1 MDNIKLDICKEYK
14 DNSFV
19 KSQNQTMKLITRKYI
34 FIVLIIGMLIPGQAF
49 SITLKQEEDLSRE
62 FMKYVLKHA
71 ELIEDPLIVNYVN
84 NVGKRIISAI
94 PPQPFTYHFYIIK
107 DNVYNAFAS
116 PAGNIF
122 INSGLFEAMDN
133 EEELAGILSHEIA
146 HVACRHIS
154 QKIERSKKIG
164 LATLAGIAAGI
175 FLGTGGAVTAAGAVT
190 VGSMAAGQSIALAYS
205 REDEMQAD
213 QLGLKYL
220 AMAKYSS
227 RGLLSAL
234 KKIRNRQWFSSD
246 QIPTYLTTHP
256 AIEDRIVYI
265 SSRLENNTKPKRR
278 TSSKACYDFAITH
291 TKLVAMYGDERAALR
306 KFQTDIDKHP
316 ESHMAHYGYALILA
330 KTGNRKDALA
340 HLKTALEKKAF
351 DPNVLKDLGRIYFLD
366 GQYPE
371 ALNSLKGAASISPDD
386 PETLFFIGRT
396 QIELGKL
403 NEAIFTFE
411 KLIAKNP
418 DYTPALYFLG
428 NAYGKLGKFEDA
440 HYFLGIYYKNK
451 QDYKNALF
459 HLNRALKTI
468 IDPDKR
474 SKIEKLLKEISKKSM
489 EKRKEETKN
498 QLLSKCENRVVNVPL
513 PCVADLNTV
522 E

>member
-1 MDNIKLDICKEYK
+1 MLTVNYMIK
-14 DNSFV
+14 
-19 KSQNQTMKLITRKYI
+19 MKFITRKYF
-34 FIVLIIGMLIPGQAF
+34 FIILIIGMLIPGRAF
-49 SITLKQEEDLSRE
+49 SITVRQEEELSRE
-62 FMKYVLKHA
+62 FMEYVLKHV
-71 ELIEDPLIVNYVN
+71 EFIEDPIIVNYVN
-84 NVGKRIISAI
+84 NVGKRIVSAI
-94 PPQPFTYHFYIIK
+94 SPQPFTYHFYIIK

-116 PAGNIF
+116 PAGHIF

-133 EEELAGILSHEIA
+133 EEELAGILGHEIA

-175 FLGTGGAVTAAGAVT
+175 FLGTGGAATAAGALT

-220 AMAKYSS
+220 AKAKYTSQ
-227 RGLLSAL
+227 GLLSAL
-234 KKIRNRQWFSSD
+234 KKIRSRQWFSSE

-256 AIEDRIVYI
+256 AIENRIAYI
-265 SSRLENNTKPKRR
+265 SSKLENNIKPKTK
-278 TSSKACYDFAITH
+278 TSSKDCYDFVITH
-291 TKLVAMYGDERAALR
+291 TRLVAMYGDERAVLR
-306 KFQTDIDKHP
+306 KFQIDVEKHP

-330 KTGNRKDALA
+330 RTGNRKEAIA

-351 DPNVLKDLGRIYFLD
+351 DPNILRDLGRIYFLD
-366 GQYPE
+366 GHYPE
-371 ALNSLKGAASISPDD
+371 ALNSLKGAASMAPDD

-396 QIELGKL
+396 QIEIGRLK
-403 NEAIFTFE
+403 EAASTFE

-418 DYTPALYFLG
+418 DYTTALYFLG
-428 NAYGKLGKFEDA
+428 NVYGKLEKLEDA

-451 QDYKNALF
+451 QNYKNAMF
-459 HLNRALKTI
+459 HLNKALKTI
-468 IDPDKR
+468 TDPDKR
-474 SKIEKLLKEISKKSM
+474 SKIEELLKEIGKKSI
-489 EKRKEETKN
+489 EKREEEAKN
-498 QLLSKCENRVVNVPL
+498 QLLSKCENRIVNVPL
-513 PCVADLNTV
+513 PCVADLNAV

>member
-1 MDNIKLDICKEYK
+1 
-14 DNSFV
+14 
-19 KSQNQTMKLITRKYI
+19 MKLITRKYI
-34 FIVLIIGMLIPGQAF
+34 FIVLIICMLVPGRAF
-49 SITLKQEEDLSRE
+49 SITVKEEEELSRE
-62 FMKYVLKHA
+62 FMKYVLEHV

-116 PAGNIF
+116 PAGHIF

-133 EEELAGILSHEIA
+133 EEELAGILGHEIA

-175 FLGTGGAVTAAGAVT
+175 FLGTGGAATAASAVT

-213 QLGLKYL
+213 QLGLEYL
-220 AMAKYSS
+220 TKAKYSS
-227 RGLLSAL
+227 LGLLSAL
-234 KKIRNRQWFSSD
+234 KKIRSRQWFSSD
-246 QIPTYLTTHP
+246 QVPTYLTTHP
-256 AIEDRIVYI
+256 AIENRIAYI
-265 SSRLENNTKPKRR
+265 SSRLGNNTEPKSQA
-278 TSSKACYDFAITH
+278 SSKACYDFEIAH
-291 TKLVAMYGDERAALR
+291 TRLVAMYGDESIALR
-306 KFQTDIDKHP
+306 KFETYIEKDP
-316 ESHMAHYGYALILA
+316 ESHLAHYGYALILA
-330 KTGNRKDALA
+330 RTGNRKEALA
-340 HLKTALEKKAF
+340 HLKTALEKSAF

-371 ALNSLKGAASISPDD
+371 ALNSLKGAASIAPDD
-386 PETLFFIGRT
+386 PENLFFIGRT

-403 NEAIFTFE
+403 KEATSTFE

-418 DYTPALYFLG
+418 DYTMALYFLG
-428 NAYGKLGKFEDA
+428 NVYGKLGKLEDA
-440 HYFLGIYYKNK
+440 HYFLGIYYKDK
-451 QDYKNALF
+451 QNYKNAMF

-468 IDPDKR
+468 TDPDKR
-474 SKIEKLLKEISKKSM
+474 SKIEGLLKEIGKKYM
-489 EKRKEETKN
+489 EKREEEAKN
-498 QLLSKCENRVVNVPL
+498 QLLSKCENRIVNVPL
-513 PCVADLNTV
+513 PCVADLNAV

>member
-1 MDNIKLDICKEYK
+1 
-14 DNSFV
+14 
-19 KSQNQTMKLITRKYI
+19 MKLITKKYI
-34 FIVLIIGMLIPGQAF
+34 VIIILIICMLIPNQAF
-49 SITLKQEEDLSRE
+49 SITVKQEEELSRE

-84 NVGKRIISAI
+84 NVGKRIISAL

-107 DNVYNAFAS
+107 DDVYNAFAS
-116 PAGNIF
+116 PAGHIF

-133 EEELAGILSHEIA
+133 EEELAGILGHEIA

-175 FLGTGGAVTAAGAVT
+175 FLGTGGAAVAASAVT

-213 QLGLKYL
+213 QLGLKNL
-220 AMAKYSS
+220 AKAGYGGS
-227 RGLLSAL
+227 GLLSAL
-234 KKIRNRQWFSSD
+234 KKIRSRQWFSSD

-256 AIEDRIVYI
+256 AIENRIAYI
-265 SSRLENNTKPKRR
+265 SSKLEDNTKLKSR
-278 TSSKACYDFAITH
+278 TSSKACYNFAITH
-291 TKLVAMYGDERAALR
+291 TRLVAMYGDEGTALR
-306 KFQTDIDKHP
+306 KFQIYTDKHP
-316 ESHMAHYGYALILA
+316 ESPMAHYGYALILA
-330 KTGNRKDALA
+330 RTGNRKDAIA

-351 DPNVLKDLGRIYFLD
+351 DPNILRDLGRIYFLD
-366 GQYPE
+366 GRYPE
-371 ALNSLKGAASISPDD
+371 ALNSLKGAASMAPDD

-396 QIELGKL
+396 QIELGRLK
-403 NEAIFTFE
+403 EAISTFE

-418 DYTPALYFLG
+418 DYTMALYFLG
-428 NAYGKLGKFEDA
+428 NVYGKLGKLEDA

-451 QDYKNALF
+451 QNYKNALF

-474 SKIEKLLKEISKKSM
+474 SKIEELLKEI
-489 EKRKEETKN
+489 RKNEAEMHK
-498 QLLSKCENRVVNVPL
+498 E
-513 PCVADLNTV
+513 DL
-522 E
+522 